1 MGLLLSARGVGG
13 VIERSFFRSSAL
25 IMGGIAQ
32 SMINAGSAIAT
43 ANKVTVTKIS
53 TANLLCDI
61 CVHFEIG
68 ASPGL

>member
-1 MGLLLSARGVGG
+1 
-13 VIERSFFRSSAL
+13 L
-25 IMGGIAQ
+25 IKGIAQ

-61 CVHFEIG
+61 CVHFEMG